1 MINSKKLI
9 PALAILI
16 TMTFTGITT
25 QAMNESIEHIPN
37 GIHPHV
43 SINETIFTADT
54 LQKVVE
60 IGEDYYITV
69 SLDNMSYKATSNC
82 PHREFMDTGNPVIV
96 YRQYNSSQH
105 EKATRQTMIC
115 RKCKKYSTY
124 RYYNI
129 QYFNHSFDK
138 NKVCTFCHYKKK

>member
-25 QAMNESIEHIPN
+25 QAMNESIAHSPN
-37 GIHPHV
+37 GTHPHV
-43 SINETIFTADT
+43 SINETIFTAR
-54 LQKVVE
+54 
-60 IGEDYYITV
+60 
-69 SLDNMSYKATSNC
+69 KA
-82 PHREFMDTGNPVIV
+82 
-96 YRQYNSSQH
+96 
-105 EKATRQTMIC
+105 KRQTMIC

-124 RYYNI
+124 RYYDI

-138 NKVCTFCHYKKK
+138 NKICTFCHYKKK